1 MVQNGKCT
9 QGEYRK
15 SPSGPCPQPTAPP
28 RGSFLEFVLEQTCKY
43 AHTATHCSALCHVI
57 STSCPSLLLEHAK
70 HTLPQGLCTT
80 VPSVLLL
87 DIHTAPSLTFFG
99 LGSKVTSLENSPA
112 RPLHPPLR
120 ARQVLSQLSYT
131 PKNGGPSGTRT
142 PDLPVMSR
150 LL

>member
-43 AHTATHCSALCHVI
+43 AHTVTHCSALCHVI
-57 STSCPSLLLEHAK
+57 YASCPSLLLEHAK

-112 RPLHPPLR
+112 RPLHPPLPLLPCFIFSK
-120 ARQVLSQLSYT
+120 ALITTGQGLVLVA
-131 PKNGGPSGTRT
+131 GE
-142 PDLPVMSR
+142 
-150 LL
+150 LLIGAQ

>member
-57 STSCPSLLLEHAK
+57 YASCPSLLLEHAK

-87 DIHTAPSLTFFG
+87 DIHSSLAHFLRSRVKGHLSSEQPCLPPPPT
-99 LGSKVTSLENSPA
+99 PA
-112 RPLHPPLR
+112 SPPLLYFL
-120 ARQVLSQLSYT
+120 QGSHHYW
-131 PKNGGPSGTRT
+131 SGACFGR
-142 PDLPVMSR
+142 R
-150 LL
+150 